1 VIGKTTELEAVNI
14 MLETI
19 GESPI
24 NSLQDLLPVDATIA
38 RSILLETSKAEQS
51 RGWNFNKETDF
62 PLTPDS
68 QTNEINIPVN
78 FIFIDIEGLDTAI
91 RGTKLYNSERHDF
104 TFPQKTY
111 KATVIQL
118 LEFDEMPEQARRY
131 IAIKAAR
138 TFQTRAIGSE
148 TLHSFSEIEEY
159 KARAELLRYDSRL
172 GKRTMLGRKANMI
185 VNWKP
190 AQVLLR

>member
-1 VIGKTTELEAVNI
+1 MIGKTTELEAVNI

-104 TFPQKTY
+104 TFPQKT
-111 KATVIQL
+111 
-118 LEFDEMPEQARRY
+118 
-131 IAIKAAR
+131 
-138 TFQTRAIGSE
+138 
-148 TLHSFSEIEEY
+148 
-159 KARAELLRYDSRL
+159 
-172 GKRTMLGRKANMI
+172 
-185 VNWKP
+185 
-190 AQVLLR
+190 